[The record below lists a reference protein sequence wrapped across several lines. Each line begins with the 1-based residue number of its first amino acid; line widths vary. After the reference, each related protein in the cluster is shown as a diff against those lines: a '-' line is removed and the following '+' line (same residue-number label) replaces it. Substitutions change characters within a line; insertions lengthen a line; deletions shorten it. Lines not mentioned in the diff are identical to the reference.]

1 MPRFYHSS
9 PERDD
14 SGKVVIERQ
23 SDDHVEVFYTPSK
36 ERLERSD
43 LESGRANELR
53 VRLLCIDGRNQSMTV
68 FPVNT
73 LPSSREPYS
82 FLKPKYSQIKAI
94 TIADWRDFESDVG
107 EIILGD
113 ETMAAIDED
122 PLLDDETRVMMVLEN
137 LPSCFIKDYDYGLGL
152 TKAYRFIVHAVE
164 NLTDCTEI
172 TITGSH
178 ETGVD
183 GSGKAFL
190 IASKDLDRVRR
201 TIDRTMRISQDA
213 VRSVNYGATWN
224 FFAEIVGK
232 PTVPIRTGRS
242 PLRRSITEAILR
254 GEASLS
260 DDEEEAVLDVVA
272 KNTKSMAMSKPDKL
286 ANLKKDIELVTLDHL
301 IERYQ
306 EMMQTK
312 LQEQRWQEFLDVNS
326 FILGLAFG
334 YPVVK
339 VRGQASV
346 GGHKLSGQ
354 GETIADFL
362 VKNSLTNNCAIIEI
376 KTPQT
381 RMFNKGAY
389 RGEVHAPSR
398 ELVGA
403 INQALNQKHNFE
415 REIARI
421 KDNSQLYDIE
431 SYSVRCCLVVGTIP
445 SDQDLNK
452 SFELFRGNSKHVEIV
467 TFDELLEKLKGLR
480 DLLTSRDPETKPKP
494 RWDVHLPGMGIP
506 AGSLAGVFRPL
517 IAGPSGSAVSPRL
530 SGWTARPGICRPS
543 PAPPP
548 CSPSTD
554 CQWPPLSPSPR

>member
-14 SGKVVIERQ
+14 SGKAVIERQ

-183 GSGKAFL
+183 GSGKAFF

-326 FILGLAFG
+326 FISQRQPGTGL
-334 YPVVK
+334 
-339 VRGQASV
+339 R
-346 GGHKLSGQ
+346 L
-354 GETIADFL
+354 
-362 VKNSLTNNCAIIEI
+362 
-376 KTPQT
+376 
-381 RMFNKGAY
+381 
-389 RGEVHAPSR
+389 PSR
-398 ELVGA
+398 
-403 INQALNQKHNFE
+403 
-415 REIARI
+415 
-421 KDNSQLYDIE
+421 
-431 SYSVRCCLVVGTIP
+431 
-445 SDQDLNK
+445 
-452 SFELFRGNSKHVEIV
+452 
-467 TFDELLEKLKGLR
+467 KG
-480 DLLTSRDPETKPKP
+480 P
-494 RWDVHLPGMGIP
+494 
-506 AGSLAGVFRPL
+506 
-517 IAGPSGSAVSPRL
+517 
-530 SGWTARPGICRPS
+530 RPGVSGR
-543 PAPPP
+543 A
-548 CSPSTD
+548 
-554 CQWPPLSPSPR
+554 

>member
-9 PERDD
+9 PESDD

-43 LESGRANELR
+43 LDSGRANELR

-113 ETMAAIDED
+113 EMIAAIDED

-164 NLTDCTEI
+164 DLTDCTEI

-183 GSGKAFL
+183 GSGKAFF
-190 IASKDLDRVRR
+190 IASKDLDRVRK
-201 TIDRTMRISQDA
+201 TIDRTMRNSQDA
-213 VRSVNYGATWN
+213 VRSVNCGATRN

-306 EMMQTK
+306 EMMQTNLK
-312 LQEQRWQEFLDVNS
+312 EQRWQEFLDVNS

-354 GETIADFL
+354 GEKIADFL
-362 VKNSLTNNCAIIEI
+362 VKNSLTNNSAIIEI

-389 RGEVHAPSR
+389 RGDVHAPSR

-431 SYSVRCCLVVGTIP
+431 SYSVRCCLIVGTIP

-480 DLLTSRDPETKPKP
+480 DLLTSRDPETRIERHP
-494 RWDVHLPGMGIP
+494 IE
-506 AGSLAGVFRPL
+506 
-517 IAGPSGSAVSPRL
+517 
-530 SGWTARPGICRPS
+530 
-543 PAPPP
+543 PPF
-548 CSPSTD
+548 
-554 CQWPPLSPSPR
+554 

>member
-1 MPRFYHSS
+1 M
-9 PERDD
+9 
-14 SGKVVIERQ
+14 
-23 SDDHVEVFYTPSK
+23 
-36 ERLERSD
+36 
-43 LESGRANELR
+43 
-53 VRLLCIDGRNQSMTV
+53 RN
-68 FPVNT
+68 
-73 LPSSREPYS
+73 
-82 FLKPKYSQIKAI
+82 
-94 TIADWRDFESDVG
+94 
-107 EIILGD
+107 
-113 ETMAAIDED
+113 
-122 PLLDDETRVMMVLEN
+122 
-137 LPSCFIKDYDYGLGL
+137 
-152 TKAYRFIVHAVE
+152 
-164 NLTDCTEI
+164 
-172 TITGSH
+172 
-178 ETGVD
+178 
-183 GSGKAFL
+183 
-190 IASKDLDRVRR
+190 
-201 TIDRTMRISQDA
+201 SQDA
-213 VRSVNYGATWN
+213 VRSVNYGATRN

-272 KNTKSMAMSKPDKL
+272 KNTKSMAMSKKDIEPDKL

-306 EMMQTK
+306 EMMQTN

-362 VKNSLTNNCAIIEI
+362 VKNSLTNNSAIIEI

-480 DLLTSRDPETKPKP
+480 DLLTSRDPETRIERHPIKPP
-494 RWDVHLPGMGIP
+494 
-506 AGSLAGVFRPL
+506 F
-517 IAGPSGSAVSPRL
+517 
-530 SGWTARPGICRPS
+530 
-543 PAPPP
+543 
-548 CSPSTD
+548 
-554 CQWPPLSPSPR
+554 